1 MVAGDDGLFKKTA
14 FREFRCHLGIEVIRD
29 FMRNLEL
36 PLDSIYKFYSD
47 SARDNTVWYNQI
59 KIS

>member
-47 SARDNTVWYNQI
+47 SARDNTVW
-59 KIS
+59 